1 MNEFEIGVFG
11 ELKSEGESGTSN
23 AGRLS
28 YTEAELP
35 KFVFIMDDAQF
46 EFRRF
51 LLQIS
56 EELTKI
62 EFEKL
67 KFVLKGKMRRCE
79 EMKEPFHYFEE
90 LQKSLLL
97 TPTRLEVLKDGLDA
111 VGRTDLVKKLEEKE
125 QFFAD
130 RFSPQVTDGDNLDQT
145 GL

>member
-1 MNEFEIGVFG
+1 
-11 ELKSEGESGTSN
+11 
-23 AGRLS
+23 
-28 YTEAELP
+28 
-35 KFVFIMDDAQF
+35 MDDAQF

-56 EELTKI
+56 KELTKK
-62 EFEKL
+62 EFEEL
-67 KFVLKGKMRRCE
+67 KFLLKGSVASAKCE

-97 TPTRLEVLKDGLDA
+97 TPTRFEVLKKALNA
-111 VGRTDLVKKLEEKE
+111 VGRSDLVEKLQEKE

-130 RFSPQVTDGDNLDQT
+130 LFSPQVTDGDNLEQT